1 MTEKTTPVD
10 FDFFWLPS
18 LKDLN
23 DLTVESNDEGI
34 LLSDPVGT
42 LCSDWLAYWSET
54 PEREALFSQ
63 EFQKVLL
70 DHLKILVDENGESTL
85 TDRQENHRVP
95 PEEVGTGTQQAD

>member
-10 FDFFWLPS
+10 FDLFWWPS
-18 LKDLN
+18 PDAFDDLV
-23 DLTVESNDEGI
+23 VEDTEEGF
-34 LLSDPVGT
+34 LLSAPDGT

-70 DHLKILVDENGESTL
+70 NHLKNLTENDGESTL
-85 TDRQENHRVP
+85 TDRQENDRVDP
-95 PEEVGTGTQQAD
+95 